1 MKGREKGKSTLPF
14 KLHFNIKDPP
24 TDNKTVNYADP
35 WNEIFPPTHKTDLQ
49 EQFILYYSAVTEK
62 ESKKPKRCRQL
73 RLLLII
79 PIRTDP

>member
-14 KLHFNIKDPP
+14 KLHLNIKDPP

-49 EQFILYYSAVTEK
+49 K
-62 ESKKPKRCRQL
+62 
-73 RLLLII
+73 
-79 PIRTDP
+79 